1 MWFRNIQLYRLPEQW
16 DMSAERLSEQLE
28 RLLFQTCGS
37 QDMASQGWAPV
48 TPDNL
53 VHSVGGQW
61 MIALGVEQRLLPST
75 VVKQVCEDRAEEI
88 EAQQGFKPGRKQM
101 KELKETV
108 TQELLP
114 RAFTRRRKVYAWID
128 PKEGWLAID
137 ASSRSA
143 AEPVVEA
150 LHKALDELPLKLLNT
165 ERSPGAAMTDW
176 LAGGE
181 APGAF
186 TIDQDCELRAVTDE
200 ASAVRYVR
208 HSLEGEE
215 IREHI
220 ASGKQVSKL
229 ALTFD
234 DRVSFILTDK
244 FEIKRL
250 QALDV
255 LTDKGG
261 EGDVKSREEQFD
273 ADFALMAGELRK
285 LFPALLDALGGE
297 VKTI

>member
-1 MWFRNIQLYRLPEQW
+1 MWFRNVQLYRLPEQW
-16 DMSAERLSEQLE
+16 DMTAERLSEQLA
-28 RLLFQTCGS
+28 RLMFQPCGS
-37 QDMASQGWAPV
+37 QDMQTLGWAP
-48 TPDNL
+48 PLQDDL

-61 MIALGVEQRLLPST
+61 LIALGVEQRLLPSS
-75 VVKQVCEDRAEEI
+75 VVKQVTEDRAVDI
-88 EAQQGFKPGRKQM
+88 EAQQGFKPGRKQI
-101 KELKETV
+101 KELKEAV

-114 RAFTRRRKVYAWID
+114 RAFTRRRRVYAWID
-128 PKEGWLAID
+128 PKAGYLAID
-137 ASSRSA
+137 AASRSA
-143 AEPVVEA
+143 AEPIVEA

-165 ERSPGAAMTDW
+165 EVGPGAAMTGW

-186 TIDQDCELRAVTDE
+186 TIDEDCELRAITDE

-208 HSLEGEE
+208 HSLEGNE
-215 IREHI
+215 IRDHI

-229 ALTFD
+229 ALSFD
-234 DRVSFILTDK
+234 DKVSFILTAK

-250 QALDV
+250 YPLDV

-261 EGDVKSREEQFD
+261 EGDAKSREEQFD
-273 ADFALMAGELRK
+273 ADFALMTAELRE
-285 LFPALLDALGGE
+285 LFPALLKALGGE